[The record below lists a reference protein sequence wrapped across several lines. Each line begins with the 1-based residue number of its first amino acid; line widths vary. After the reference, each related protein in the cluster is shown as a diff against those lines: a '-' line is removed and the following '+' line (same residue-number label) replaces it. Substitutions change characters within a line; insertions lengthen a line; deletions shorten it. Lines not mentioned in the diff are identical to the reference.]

1 MRSADERLSI
11 LELTRCHAVVGQS
24 PGRRVD
30 HLSGRRDRYGA
41 STERAR
47 RTPARR
53 IAQVGS
59 QKRNRSSRAWSGDQ
73 TKHGNRKYDIEI
85 RYCHFVSRTY
95 SQMYDGR
102 ARARTADTHAHR
114 TTRTKLNCRTKH
126 EHSCGNC
133 AQNRHT
139 HQMQRAILRMGLSL
153 GPRGSKSRPNA
164 KCRQAEDRSRTCRLD
179 ACERGKWG

>member
-1 MRSADERLSI
+1 MQWWDNRPVDESTTSADVVTVTARRLSA
-11 LELTRCHAVVGQS
+11 LA
-24 PGRRVD
+24 
-30 HLSGRRDRYGA
+30 A
-41 STERAR
+41 S
-47 RTPARR
+47 PARR

-153 GPRGSKSRPNA
+153 GPHSSQNSPHARKKR
-164 KCRQAEDRSRTCRLD
+164 AEDRPSTMPPR
-179 ACERGKWG
+179 ACEGGKGVRGGV

>member
-1 MRSADERLSI
+1 MDQATVPPPHDTLRALGCPKSRPTTAQTRVESRMRSRLS
-11 LELTRCHAVVGQS
+11 GS
-24 PGRRVD
+24 
-30 HLSGRRDRYGA
+30 
-41 STERAR
+41 
-47 RTPARR
+47 PARR

-153 GPRGSKSRPNA
+153 SPRGSKSRPNA
-164 KCRQAEDRSRTCRLD
+164 KCRQAEDRSRICRLD